1 MVEEEKA
8 EVRGGGEGIREQK
21 QPLHAL
27 NFLVGLLHLNSLE
40 QAVRE
45 AFKSNFWKN
54 LGFRPNW
61 GGGGLPIPNFYPI
74 FPEKTFLWSETDG

>member
-8 EVRGGGEGIREQK
+8 EVRGGGEGLWDPK

-27 NFLVGLLHLNSLE
+27 NFLLGLLHLNSLE

-45 AFKSNFWKN
+45 FCDTVVCGVNTQKAGSACTGPHHILCN
-54 LGFRPNW
+54 LFC
-61 GGGGLPIPNFYPI
+61 F
-74 FPEKTFLWSETDG
+74 

>member
-27 NFLVGLLHLNSLE
+27 NFLLGLLHLNSLE
-40 QAVRE
+40 QAVSIIE
-45 AFKSNFWKN
+45 GI
-54 LGFRPNW
+54 L
-61 GGGGLPIPNFYPI
+61 
-74 FPEKTFLWSETDG
+74 